1 MPLILPLADGRALE
15 IKVRTSTRARHLRL
29 VSGLGGIEAVVPPGY
44 DEGRLAK
51 FVESKKSWIAR
62 TARHYEKIRERTGGH
77 EEGSLYFLGDR
88 YRYHVIKDRLPSATI
103 SEGMKTV
110 TFHVTDKRSY
120 RRHIK
125 EWYKEQ
131 TRITIAERLPA
142 IAARMGLQYNR
153 VTIRSQ
159 RSRWASCSKK
169 RNLNF
174 NLLLSA
180 APVEVID
187 YVIVHELA
195 HILEMDHSKRFW
207 DIVASADPGFEKHR
221 QWLEDHSQVIRVESL

>member
-1 MPLILPLADGRALE
+1 MPLILPLGDGRTLE

-29 VSGLGGIEAVVPPGY
+29 VSGIRGVEAIVPPGY
-44 DEGRLAK
+44 DEGTLAK
-51 FVESKKSWIAR
+51 FVESKKSWIVR
-62 TARHYEKIRERTGGH
+62 TAQHYDRIRERTGH
-77 EEGSLYFLGDR
+77 EDGALYYVGSR
-88 YRYHVIKDRLPSATI
+88 YRCHVVKDRLASAII
-103 SEGMKTV
+103 SESMKIV

-120 RRHIK
+120 RRQVQA
-125 EWYKEQ
+125 WYREQ
-131 TRITIAERLPA
+131 TRNIIMERLPA
-142 IAARMGLQYNR
+142 IAARMGLQYNK
-153 VTIRSQ
+153 VSIKKQ

-195 HILEMDHSKRFW
+195 HITELNHSRRFW
-207 DIVASADPGFEKHR
+207 GIVAAADPDFEKHKA
-221 QWLEDHSQVIRVESL
+221 WLDDHSPVIGVESL